1 MKELLKPEE
10 IELFNQAGHFEK
22 LAAQTY
28 EHLANIARMKGLF
41 GCEKFFLA
49 EAKDENKHFQKL
61 AKFLNDMGVR
71 ICMPALEE
79 QDEDVETIDEMFEK
93 AYEMELN
100 LLEYYESVEE
110 EVSSRCENI
119 ILDMIEV
126 QVKAVGEYG
135 DLIAR
140 LSITG
145 DDILVFDQEIG
156 NGL

>member
-1 MKELLKPEE
+1 MRELLKPEE
-10 IELFNQAGHFEK
+10 IELFNKAGHFEK

-41 GCEKFFLA
+41 GCEKYFLA

-79 QDEDVETIDEMFEK
+79 QDEDIETIDDMFEK

-100 LLEYYESVEE
+100 LLEYYESIEE
-110 EVSSRCENI
+110 ELPTRCENI
-119 ILDMIEV
+119 ILEMVQI
-126 QVKAVGEYG
+126 QVKSVGEYG
-135 DLIAR
+135 DLLAR
-140 LSITG
+140 LAITG
-145 DDILVFDQEIG
+145 DDVIVFDQEIG

>member
-1 MKELLKPEE
+1 
-10 IELFNQAGHFEK
+10 
-22 LAAQTY
+22 
-28 EHLANIARMKGLF
+28 MKGLF
-41 GCEKFFLA
+41 GCEKYFLA

-79 QDEDVETIDEMFEK
+79 QDEDIETIDEMFEK

-100 LLEYYESVEE
+100 LLEYYESIEE
-110 EVSSRCENI
+110 ELPTRCENI
-119 ILDMIEV
+119 ILEMVQI
-126 QVKAVGEYG
+126 QVKSVGEYG

>member
-1 MKELLKPEE
+1 MRELLKPEE
-10 IELFNQAGHFEK
+10 IELFNRAGHFEK

-28 EHLANIARMKGLF
+28 EHLANVARMKGLF
-41 GCEKFFLA
+41 GCEKYFLA

-79 QDEDVETIDEMFEK
+79 QDEDIETIDEMFEK

-100 LLEYYESVEE
+100 LLEYYESIEE
-110 EVSSRCENI
+110 ELPTRCENI
-119 ILDMIEV
+119 ILEMVQI
-126 QVKAVGEYG
+126 QVKSVGEYG
-135 DLIAR
+135 DLLAR
-140 LSITG
+140 LELVG
-145 DDILVFDQEIG
+145 DDVLLFDQEIG

>member
-1 MKELLKPEE
+1 MRELLKPEE
-10 IELFNQAGHFEK
+10 IELFNKAGHYEK

-41 GCEKFFLA
+41 GCEKYFLA

-71 ICMPALEE
+71 ICMPMLEE
-79 QDEDVETIDEMFEK
+79 QDEDIETIDEMFEK

-100 LLEYYESVEE
+100 LLDYYETIEDE
-110 EVSSRCENI
+110 LPSRCENI
-119 ILDMIEV
+119 ILEMLQI
-126 QVKAVGEYG
+126 QVKSVGEYG
-135 DLIAR
+135 DLLAR
-140 LSITG
+140 LELVG
-145 DDILVFDQEIG
+145 DDVLLFDQEIG